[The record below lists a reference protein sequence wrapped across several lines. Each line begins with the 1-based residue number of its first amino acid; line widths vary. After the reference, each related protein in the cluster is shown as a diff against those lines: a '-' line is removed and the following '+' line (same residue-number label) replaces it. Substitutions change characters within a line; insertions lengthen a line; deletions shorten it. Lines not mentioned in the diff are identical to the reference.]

1 MSPYS
6 AACSQLTLTAVQI
19 TVSLMYSWLQRAATL
34 APERVAVE
42 RGGGQ
47 LTDGEPLVG
56 AQRHAALLA
65 AEGISPGPCWPLAQA
80 DPLAFAVALH
90 GALLH
95 GVAVVP
101 IDRRLSAEEQALRP
115 GRGSVTGR

>member
-1 MSPYS
+1 MSSYS

-34 APERVAVE
+34 APERVAIE
-42 RGGGQ
+42 RGGEQ
-47 LTDGEPLVG
+47 LTYAELLGR
-56 AQRHAALLA
+56 AQRHAARLA
-65 AEGISPGPCWPLAQA
+65 AEGISPGTRWPLAQA

-101 IDRRLSAEEQALRP
+101 I
-115 GRGSVTGR
+115 